1 MKSMKLILESWRGKN
16 LNELE
21 DPRSPSP
28 MSYEHEGA
36 ADDFR
41 QQIMNLV
48 FKLAPLTLD
57 PKTAAAVEVE
67 IRDVLNTLN
76 IGTDPRSN
84 LNKEEKQKSTKK
96 YDDHE
101 DLKGDQD
108 ELPDG
113 LQKAIIKKA
122 GGDPEEEEEKEKP
135 LKEFGSEEYGLQTK
149 EFEPI
154 PGLDSDN
161 SKEAQ
166 LRQIVA
172 DKQMGKVDGT
182 TVDMTSANVIL
193 QVLDALN
200 PQNREKYLNLPVK
213 DMADIA
219 FKMMK

>member
-1 MKSMKLILESWRGKN
+1 MKSMKLILESWREKN

-122 GGDPEEEEEKEKP
+122 GGDPEEEEKEKV
-135 LKEFGSEEYGLQTK
+135 
-149 EFEPI
+149 
-154 PGLDSDN
+154 
-161 SKEAQ
+161 KEAAGMSGNPKEDA

-182 TVDMTSANVIL
+182 SVDMTSANVIL

-213 DMADIA
+213 DMAAIA